1 MVAARWQRASAAV
14 LVALGAAACA
24 SSPGPTANSKV
35 VLVPPI
41 PSTTTTVAP
50 PPPPLVVAAPTT
62 LPPTTTTTVPPTT
75 TTTVILG
82 PSGCPIS
89 PLSGTALPAGA
100 FDVTQ
105 AHLDAEGGGKTDTIY
120 VYAVPSPQGAP
131 FRLRLVLSTGYTV
144 ETQLSSVAPVSA
156 QAAASQGPPISTVL
170 GGFDVAGRGHDM
182 AFVQIDRVGPTAT
195 DALYDF
201 SGCELVPVT
210 DATSH
215 ILDLPVG
222 GDTSRYDAF
231 GCGTNATTRTPFV
244 QTESAVS
251 IDDGANYDLTTVIY
265 DFAKDQ
271 LIQTQTESTTYQPP
285 PGSTSAPPQMTTLQ
299 CSQWGSV
306 GSPNTPP
313 TTTTTTTS
321 TTTTTTGSGT
331 TTTTT
336 AGSGT
341 TTTTRSTTSTTG

>member
-1 MVAARWQRASAAV
+1 MVGARWQRATAAV
-14 LVALGAAACA
+14 LVSLGAAACA
-24 SSPGPTANSKV
+24 TTPGPTKNNSV

-41 PSTTTTVAP
+41 PSTTTTAP
-50 PPPPLVVAAPTT
+50 PAALPAVVAAPTT
-62 LPPTTTTTVPPTT
+62 TRPPAPTTTVPPTT

-89 PLSGTALPAGA
+89 SLSGTGLPANA

-105 AHLDAEGGGKTDTIY
+105 ATLQAEGGGKADHIY

-144 ETQLSSVAPVSA
+144 ETQLSSVGPVSA
-156 QAAASQGPPISTVL
+156 QAAAAEGDPIATSL

-182 AFVQIDRVGPTAT
+182 AFVQVDRVGSEAT

-201 SGCELVPVT
+201 SGCGLLPVT

-215 ILDLPVG
+215 TVDLVVG
-222 GDTSRYDAF
+222 GDASRYDAF
-231 GCGTNATTRTPFV
+231 GCGRDATTHVPFV

-251 IDDGANYDLTTVIY
+251 IDDGANYNLTTTIF
-265 DFAKDQ
+265 DFSKDQ
-271 LIQTQTESTTYQPP
+271 LIQSQQESTTYTPP
-285 PGSTSAPPQMTTLQ
+285 AGSTTAPPQMTTLA
-299 CSQWGSV
+299 CGQWGSV

-313 TTTTTTTS
+313 TTS
-321 TTTTTTGSGT
+321 TTTTTTTGTTTTTAAGTTTTTVAGT

-336 AGSGT
+336 P
-341 TTTTRSTTSTTG
+341 